1 MRNRIS
7 GLLLIFSS
15 VLIAGESSSAP
26 LSPALPDPAITPGDV
41 LTTDASVICV
51 PGYTKRVRN
60 VSTTTKAAA
69 YENYG
74 ISTHEPGEYEVDHLI
89 SLELGGSNS
98 ISNLWPE
105 SYLTE
110 PLNAHVKDKLENRL
124 HAMVCSGDLPLAQAQ
139 REIAE
144 NWVQAYQKYFGSL
157 NEAEGSPGTTNGDL
171 SSRPKRAEGPQTKSK
186 PTHDCPNEIPIKVSK
201 RGVIHSPGDPNYDRT
216 NSISCF
222 RSTDEAIENGYR
234 LPR

>member
-1 MRNRIS
+1 MRIGIT
-7 GLLLIFSS
+7 GLWIIFLSL
-15 VLIAGESSSAP
+15 LIAGESASAP
-26 LSPALPDPAITPGDV
+26 LAPVLPDPAITPGDV

-51 PGYTKRVRN
+51 SGYSKSVRN
-60 VSTTTKAAA
+60 VSNTIKAAA
-69 YENYG
+69 YKNYG

-98 ISNLWPE
+98 ITNLWPE

-139 REIAE
+139 RDIAE
-144 NWVQAYQKYFGSL
+144 NWVQAYEKYIGKL
-157 NEAEGSPGTTNGDL
+157 NGAESSATTTTVL
-171 SSRPKRAEGPQTKSK
+171 LPPRPNRADGPHPESK
-186 PTHDCPNEIPIKVSK
+186 ATNDCPNETPIKISK
-201 RGVIHSPGDPNYDRT
+201 RGVIHHPGDPNYDRT
-216 NSISCF
+216 NAISCF
-222 RSTDEAIENGYR
+222 ASIDEAIKNGYR